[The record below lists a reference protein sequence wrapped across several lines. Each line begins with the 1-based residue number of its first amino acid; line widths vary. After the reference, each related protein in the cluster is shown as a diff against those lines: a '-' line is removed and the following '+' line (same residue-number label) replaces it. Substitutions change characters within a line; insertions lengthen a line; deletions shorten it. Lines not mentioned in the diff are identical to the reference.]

1 MQVEGSVLLVEDD
14 RLLGSAVGYWCD
26 TVTRCE
32 TAVHRLSRH
41 AYDLVITDYD
51 LEDGSAEPLLDEI
64 ERSGTHV
71 SVLVATGADRE
82 RRTAISRHTCVRAVL
97 AKPVTHDQILALVRA
112 HARPRTASH
121 GAAGGGLVV
130 GALERQAILALAAEP
145 V

>member
-14 RLLGSAVGYWCD
+14 RLLGSALADDLAAVGYWCD

-41 AYDLVITDYD
+41 AYDLVITDY
-51 LEDGSAEPLLDEI
+51 DEI